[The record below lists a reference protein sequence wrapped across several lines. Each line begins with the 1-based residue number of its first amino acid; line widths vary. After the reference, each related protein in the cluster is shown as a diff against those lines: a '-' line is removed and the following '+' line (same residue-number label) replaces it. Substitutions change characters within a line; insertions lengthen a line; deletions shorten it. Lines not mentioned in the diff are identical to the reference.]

1 MFNNKNIKMSEKLY
15 PIYFKGKYWKEEEC
29 DDIFCAFYH
38 TKDALDWQTSVY
50 LSEGDRV
57 QPDGT
62 WVN

>member
-1 MFNNKNIKMSEKLY
+1 MSEKLY